1 MRGEMVTVTRRG
13 KPVAELRP
21 VSAAGTSS
29 ATLIRRWHGIPQVDA
44 ARLRVDLDD
53 SLDPAL

>member
-1 MRGEMVTVTRRG
+1 
-13 KPVAELRP
+13 

-29 ATLIRRWHGIPQVDA
+29 ATPIRRWHGIPQIDG
-44 ARLRVDLDD
+44 ARLRADLDG